1 MTLVGGEVDV
11 GNEEDGLGLKVRHH
25 LEDGHVVALLQDG
38 HLDVHDWTGGREGAE
53 REGGEFS
60 KREKSARFLQWEGKG
75 AR

>member
-38 HLDVHDWTGGREGAE
+38 HLDVHDWTGG
-53 REGGEFS
+53 GGE
-60 KREKSARFLQWEGKG
+60 
-75 AR
+75 